1 MLSAREFACS
11 KTLFLEKR
19 PVQAAKSTAL
29 PEVAGSS
36 FIGRHQ
42 FLIYRLFSLTGLMVG
57 GYVLVHLATNASVL
71 MGPRMFQEQVNR
83 IHSLGPLLPIVEWT
97 FIFIPI
103 LFHAIVGLGIAFGC
117 MPNVA
122 QYQYGSNI
130 RFTLQRFTGMIIAF
144 FILFH
149 VLQLHHL
156 GKFVGGGKFDP
167 HHATSSAA
175 VAIDSLPVQILYAV
189 GTLCAVFHF
198 ANGIWTFGITWG
210 IWTSDAAQR
219 RAGYVC
225 TAFGILL
232 ALVGMGA
239 LYGISTVNVQK
250 AEVIE
255 NKLIEREQS
264 EGIISADVD
273 LGLPA
278 VSPKAVSPKAV
289 GSSSEEK

>member
-1 MLSAREFACS
+1 VE
-11 KTLFLEKR
+11 T
-19 PVQAAKSTAL
+19 AKPAMSD
-29 PEVAGSS
+29 EEAGSS

-42 FLIYRLFSLTGLMVG
+42 FLIYRLFSLTGLFVG

-71 MGPRMFQEQVNR
+71 AGPGVFQDQVDR
-83 IHSLGPLLPIVEWT
+83 IHSLGPLLPFVEWT

-103 LFHAIVGLGIAFGC
+103 LFHAVIGISIIFGC
-117 MPNVA
+117 VPNVS

-130 RFTLQRFTGMIIAF
+130 RYTLQRYTGLILAL

-156 GKFVGGGKFDP
+156 GKFIGWGKFDP

-175 VAIDSLPVQILYAV
+175 AAIDTLPVQIAYAV

-210 IWTSDAAQR
+210 IWTSEGAQR

-225 TAFGILL
+225 TVFGL
-232 ALVGMGA
+232 ALATVGMAA
-239 LYGISTVNVQK
+239 LYGISTADKAK
-250 AEVIE
+250 AEKIE
-255 NKLIEREQS
+255 DRRIERMHSDDDEVA
-264 EGIISADVD
+264 EPARKSA
-273 LGLPA
+273 
-278 VSPKAVSPKAV
+278 
-289 GSSSEEK
+289 SSSEGN

>member
-1 MLSAREFACS
+1 VE
-11 KTLFLEKR
+11 
-19 PVQAAKSTAL
+19 AAKPTT
-29 PEVAGSS
+29 PEDTGSS

-71 MGPRMFQEQVNR
+71 AGPRMFQDQVDR

-103 LFHAIVGLGIAFGC
+103 LFHAVVGLAIAFGC

-130 RFTLQRFTGMIIAF
+130 RYTLQRFTGMIIAL

-156 GKFVGGGKFDP
+156 GKFLGGGKFDP

-175 VAIDSLPVQILYAV
+175 AAIDSLPVIILYAV

-232 ALVGMGA
+232 AVVGMGA
-239 LYGISTVNVQK
+239 LYGMSTVNIDK

-255 NKLIEREQS
+255 NKLLERKHS
-264 EGIISADVD
+264 DGIIDVDID
-273 LGLPA
+273 LGLPD
-278 VSPKAVSPKAV
+278 VSPKPI
-289 GSSSEEK
+289 GDSSKGN